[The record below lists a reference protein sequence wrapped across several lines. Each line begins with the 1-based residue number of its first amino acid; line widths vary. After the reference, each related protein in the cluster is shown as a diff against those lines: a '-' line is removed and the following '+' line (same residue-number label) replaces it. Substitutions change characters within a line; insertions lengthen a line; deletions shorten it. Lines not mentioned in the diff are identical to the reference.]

1 MSGSRMVRPPGRR
14 IPAIFSRE
22 KREMDLARKHLAR
35 VAILAGA
42 LGLSVLGAGPA
53 GAELP
58 INIVAF
64 AQTNLVSN
72 VPGVAPVIDPALIDP
87 RGMAFFG
94 VGFFWMADAGNGT
107 ASLYGGGGQTFPI
120 TPVIPGAASAPAG
133 SKSRPSGVVANL
145 EGPFDESFNGQLLP
159 SNFIFVT
166 EDGVIDAWNQ
176 AEFGTAVLAVDNS
189 ASGALYKGVAIAQ
202 ANTTTFTDQSG
213 NTTPA
218 FTSIYATNFRA
229 GTVDAFSSS
238 FDPVTTTGGFVDTQI
253 PSGFAPFG
261 IREINGELWVTYALQ
276 DSAKTTD
283 VPGVGNG
290 FIDVFDGDGNLLRRF
305 AAHTGLNSPWDIA
318 RAPFGF
324 GQFAGDILVANHGDG
339 TISVFDNFGA
349 FLGQLRTA
357 DGRVLTIPGLWGISP
372 GGALFSTAEDVYFS
386 AGPNNGAD
394 GLFGFVSAVPLTPP
408 AIP

>member
-1 MSGSRMVRPPGRR
+1 
-14 IPAIFSRE
+14 
-22 KREMDLARKHLAR
+22 MDFACKHLAR
-35 VAILAGA
+35 AAILGAGI
-42 LGLSVLGAGPA
+42 GLSVVGATTAHAFG
-53 GAELP
+53 P

-72 VPGVAPVIDPALIDP
+72 VPGVAPVTDPALIDP

-107 ASLYGGGGQTFPI
+107 ASLYGGGGQTFPDS
-120 TPVIPGAASAPAG
+120 PLVPGPASAPAG
-133 SKSRPSGVVANL
+133 SRSTPSDIVANL
-145 EGPFDESFNGQLLP
+145 EGPFFALFNGQFLN

-176 AEFGTAVLAVDNS
+176 TEFGTAVVVVDNS

-202 ANTTTFTDQSG
+202 AKTTTFTSTITPG
-213 NTTPA
+213 FTTPA

-229 GTVDAFSSS
+229 GTVDMFGS
-238 FDPVTTTGGFVDTQI
+238 FFEPVTPTGGFVDNQI
-253 PSGFAPFG
+253 PPGFAPFG

-276 DSAKTTD
+276 DAARATD

-290 FIDVFDGDGNLLRRF
+290 FVDVFDGDGNLLRRF

-324 GQFAGDILVANHGDG
+324 GQFAADILVANHGDG

-349 FLGQLRTA
+349 FLGKLRTA
-357 DGRVLTIPGLWGISP
+357 NGQVLTIPGLWGLSP
-372 GGALFSTAEDVYFS
+372 GGALFSTAEDLYFS
-386 AGPNNGAD
+386 AGPNRGTD
-394 GLFGFVSAVPLTPP
+394 GLFGKISAVSLIPP
-408 AIP
+408 TLP